1 MGNSCER
8 AFFTLYPSN
17 RKKPLTE
24 EGVYLR
30 KIMALATFVHFGL
43 SILALAAIG
52 FWPMLINLIQSS
64 SAYSCYLTL
73 RERQVWVYMIFLVI
87 QVWYQIMDLCSVGD
101 DPNKRPDSAFEMM
114 GNLISLALS
123 CVMGYMVGR
132 ASYIFR
138 KTGGLHG
145 SVKDGATPL
154 LIED

>member
-1 MGNSCER
+1 
-8 AFFTLYPSN
+8 
-17 RKKPLTE
+17 
-24 EGVYLR
+24 
-30 KIMALATFVHFGL
+30 
-43 SILALAAIG
+43 
-52 FWPMLINLIQSS
+52 
-64 SAYSCYLTL
+64 
-73 RERQVWVYMIFLVI
+73 
-87 QVWYQIMDLCSVGD
+87 MDLCGVGD

-154 LIED
+154 LIEDKVAGYVRDGAAIVDDIANKEMDKIDDEEGYKAAQ